1 MKSVTLKSKIES
13 GPVWFILISG
23 ALITLYFNP
32 ALQDP
37 FNSPKFWILSLAGSW
52 LAGHCFITLKSKRDE
67 SSRSLK
73 FFNFLLAGF
82 VISMLVSALF
92 TDNKFSAFF
101 GEAGRRIGF
110 ITYLFLA
117 VFMLASSNY
126 FTYLSLRKI
135 YISVFVISIFTL
147 TYGTAQ
153 TTGNDFVTWSNPYN
167 SIIGSFGNP
176 NFASAAMAI
185 FAIICF
191 SSTFISEFSKFYRF
205 INLVL
210 TVGLISLVI
219 RSESRQGLVVFL
231 SGVTVFL
238 SIYIYSKNKNLGIL
252 SFSITLL
259 SSIFAVLGMLR
270 IGPLQEYLYKTSVTV
285 RGYYW
290 DAAIEMFKSN
300 PIKGVGIERYGV
312 YFKEYRDAQY
322 PLNYGF
328 DITSTNA
335 HNIPLHL
342 LSTGGFFVGLF
353 YSLLLFFIIF
363 QGIRSLTKLSG
374 QQRYLFAGI
383 FAAWLGFQAQSVIS
397 IENVGLGIWNWIFG
411 GVIIAVSKYADTQDG
426 EKEFHHSKQVVRGNQ
441 VILLQPVISG
451 VLALCSII
459 LISNLYSGEVNT
471 YKSRS
476 LYNATQKSQSQE
488 FYIQAEKAVTNRFN
502 DPYYKLIVLEM
513 LLQSDNH
520 DRALIYLKSL
530 HLSDPVN
537 LDYLRALAIT
547 SEKDGNLN
555 EAIKY
560 RKLIEPIDPWNLDN
574 YLRLGYLYKG
584 LGDEINMKKMLE
596 KIRLAAPDHI
606 IAITATQQLSF
617 G

>member
-13 GPVWFILISG
+13 GPVWFILISS

-110 ITYLFLA
+110 FTYLFLA
-117 VFMLASSNY
+117 VFMLASSKY

-135 YISVFVISIFTL
+135 YISVFVISIFSL
-147 TYGTAQ
+147 IYGTAQ

-210 TVGLISLVI
+210 TVGLMSLVI

-231 SGVTVFL
+231 SGVTIFL

-335 HNIPLHL
+335 HNIPLQL

-353 YSLLLFFIIF
+353 YALLLFFIIF

-397 IENVGLGIWNWIFG
+397 VPVVCVTDTFNLRCFLG
-411 GVIIAVSKYADTQDG
+411 S
-426 EKEFHHSKQVVRGNQ
+426 
-441 VILLQPVISG
+441 
-451 VLALCSII
+451 
-459 LISNLYSGEVNT
+459 LISFT
-471 YKSRS
+471 TPR
-476 LYNATQKSQSQE
+476 
-488 FYIQAEKAVTNRFN
+488 
-502 DPYYKLIVLEM
+502 
-513 LLQSDNH
+513 
-520 DRALIYLKSL
+520 
-530 HLSDPVN
+530 
-537 LDYLRALAIT
+537 
-547 SEKDGNLN
+547 
-555 EAIKY
+555 
-560 RKLIEPIDPWNLDN
+560 
-574 YLRLGYLYKG
+574 
-584 LGDEINMKKMLE
+584 
-596 KIRLAAPDHI
+596 
-606 IAITATQQLSF
+606 
-617 G
+617 